1 MTLSEFKKHLSTAK
15 SLAFKQINGEHV
27 PAHFHITEV
36 GLITKHFIDCG
47 GVIHTN
53 TSINFQIWVA
63 NDVEHRLRP
72 ITLLNIIDMSQPI
85 IGDIDA
91 EIEVEYQTD
100 TIGKYGLALAEDCFI
115 LTATHTDCLAQVRCD
130 LPQAKKKVSLGSLV
144 VNKETV
150 LETNNNSCC
159 TPGGGCC

>member
-15 SLAFKQINGEHV
+15 SLAFKQINGELV

-36 GLITKHFIDCG
+36 GLITKYFIDCG
-47 GVIHTN
+47 GVVHNKKT
-53 TSINFQIWVA
+53 INFQIWVA
-63 NDVEHRLRP
+63 NDLEHRLRP
-72 ITLLNIIDMSQPI
+72 RTLLNIIDMSQPI

-100 TIGKYGLALAEDCFI
+100 TIGKYGLAIEEDIFV
-115 LTATHTDCLAQVRCD
+115 LTPTHTDCLAQVRCD

-144 VNKETV
+144 VNKERV
-150 LETNNNSCC
+150 LETNNNCC